1 MTASDFVRNGIYS
14 GKSLAVRIAYKMSFE
29 LLCKSF
35 PSSTSLQPLS
45 FILSVFI
52 QNFPEQGADEVKS
65 KQTKDCNEFFS
76 IFIELIKY
84 SRKENLKYKENFDL
98 KKLLIESIL
107 RMKTHQ
113 SNEKPSSIFED
124 KILVGYISLVRELML
139 VFIEESKYE
148 DVIAFE
154 QD

>member
-1 MTASDFVRNGIYS
+1 MFRPSENAIIISGLALWTSTLLKNPALFSDFLKWESDGMTASDFVRNGIYS

-107 RMKTHQ
+107 RMKTH
-113 SNEKPSSIFED
+113 
-124 KILVGYISLVRELML
+124 
-139 VFIEESKYE
+139 
-148 DVIAFE
+148 
-154 QD
+154 